1 MSTPEHWLIYARED
15 LRAARVLYAEQLF
28 NQVCFHAQQCIEKL
42 LKGFLLKH
50 ENRHPKTHDLL
61 ELLER
66 ATTHDPSLAT
76 WRDTLLVLNQFYI
89 PVRYPDVL
97 PGAVADGLPDAQESQ
112 QALQSAE
119 AVFQALEPLLYSQA
133 E

>member
-1 MSTPEHWLIYARED
+1 MREKTCAQHAFCTQSNSLIKSAFTHSNASKSYSKVFCSNTKID
-15 LRAARVLYAEQLF
+15 TQ
-28 NQVCFHAQQCIEKL
+28 K
-42 LKGFLLKH
+42 
-50 ENRHPKTHDLL
+50 PHDLL

-97 PGAVADGLPDAQESQ
+97 HGAVADGLPDAQESQ

>member
-1 MSTPEHWLIYARED
+1 MHRKVTQRFFAQTRKSTPKNPR
-15 LRAARVLYAEQLF
+15 
-28 NQVCFHAQQCIEKL
+28 
-42 LKGFLLKH
+42 
-50 ENRHPKTHDLL
+50 LL